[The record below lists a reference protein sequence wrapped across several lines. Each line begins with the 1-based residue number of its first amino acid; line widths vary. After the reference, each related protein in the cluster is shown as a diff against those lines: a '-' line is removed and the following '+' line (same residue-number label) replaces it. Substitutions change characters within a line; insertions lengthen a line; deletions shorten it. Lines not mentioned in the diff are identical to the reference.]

1 MSICT
6 LTARLIRLLRRLRT
20 QLSLFTLQARKLPQ
34 SAKRTARHSAG
45 LRMRIKCRFVSAA
58 PTGEQYEINSGN
70 HRAVVTEVGATLRRF
85 SVDGRDVV
93 HGFDVTETIKG
104 GRGQNLIP
112 WPNRI
117 RDGRYTFNGVTQQLA
132 LTEPARH
139 NASHGLARYVPWV
152 LVEQQADTVV
162 NRVRIHPQPGWSG
175 TLDATITHRV
185 SADGLT
191 VTVEATNLSDEELPF
206 GYGAHPYLTVGE
218 SSVDEVALTVPA
230 DSYLE
235 VDDRLLPARLSAVDG
250 TVYDLRRS
258 TVLGSA
264 NLDTAMTD
272 LTRDSDGRW
281 RIRLTLGD
289 RYAELWGDET
299 FAWTQVFTGGPNR
312 DAGVAVEPMTCGPNA
327 FNAGPTH
334 DDLRVLA
341 PQETFVGQW
350 GITGR

>member
-1 MSICT
+1 
-6 LTARLIRLLRRLRT
+6 
-20 QLSLFTLQARKLPQ
+20 
-34 SAKRTARHSAG
+34 
-45 LRMRIKCRFVSAA
+45 MRIKCRFVSAA

-117 RDGRYTFNGVTQQLA
+117 RDGRYTFNGITQQLA

-218 SSVDEVALTVPA
+218 SSVDEVQLTVPA
-230 DSYLE
+230 ASYLE

-272 LTRDSDGRW
+272 LTRDSDRRW